1 MQTHIIFM
9 ILVAV
14 AVYAQSMT
22 GFALALVLLGLVGLI
37 DLVPL
42 PDAANAVT
50 VLIIVNAL
58 MFFYRRKT
66 IRVERVILSAV
77 GTTLIGVFVG
87 MAILTFLATHEYQVL
102 KLVLGFSIVA
112 CAFLLWR
119 ASSPYRVTSS
129 SGYFAVIGLVSGVLG
144 GMFGAAGPPLVY
156 AVYRQ
161 PWPIERIQESLIF
174 CFAVGAIL
182 RLLFVIVH
190 GDFSSL
196 AVMLALEAVPV
207 TLIVTA
213 LSASR
218 PLPVSGA
225 VMKNIVTILLVG
237 SGLGMLFSSV
247 HAMLA

>member
-1 MQTHIIFM
+1 M

-14 AVYAQSMT
+14 AVYAQSTT
-22 GFALALVLLGLVGLI
+22 GFALALILLGLVGLI

-58 MFFYRRKT
+58 TFFYSRRT
-66 IRVERVILSAV
+66 LRVERVILSAV
-77 GTTLIGVFVG
+77 GTTLIGVFAG
-87 MAILTFLATHEYQVL
+87 MAILTFLATHEYQLL
-102 KLVLGFSIVA
+102 KFILGLSIVA

-119 ASSPYRVTSS
+119 ASNPYRTTSS
-129 SGYFAVIGLVSGVLG
+129 AGYFSVIGLISGVLG
-144 GMFGAAGPPLVY
+144 GMFAAPGPPLVY

-174 CFAVGAIL
+174 CFAVGAVL
-182 RLLFVIVH
+182 RLVIVILN
-190 GDFSSL
+190 GDFSRL
-196 AVMLALEAVPV
+196 AVMLTLEAVPI

-213 LSASR
+213 FSASR

-225 VMKNIVTILLVG
+225 IVKNLVSILLVG
-237 SGLGMLFSSV
+237 SGLGMLFSSL
-247 HAMLA
+247 HTMLA